1 VEHLP
6 KPSEEVVSFGIVR
19 AVLGELRRR
28 QLDLDGV
35 LLPTGLR
42 EAELCLPQMP
52 FIPLSVAQRC
62 ITAAQSRCN
71 DPTLGLTLGAQ
82 AAYAPAS
89 VLAPLIASCNTL
101 REAISELQR
110 YEALLAS
117 SVHFGFAETRSE
129 AELSLNFLADP
140 PQTRAATFLRD
151 YIIAALLSI
160 GRQFSPTR
168 SLQGVRVRFR
178 GRAPSHAPRIV
189 ALLGCELAFLAEV
202 DAISFP
208 ARSLDRPQSHADCA
222 MRKAYRELAEV
233 QLRLCSD
240 SRPTAERLRRFLTF
254 QRSFSAI
261 DAQYLARI
269 LGISTRSLRRKLEQE
284 SATVRQLLDEARRRA
299 ALQDL
304 THHAS
309 VIKELSERLGF
320 SDTTAFHRAFRRWTG
335 HTPTQFKRRTALERV
350 GTAGLPPEGE
360 ESAPPTGWEE

>member
-1 VEHLP
+1 MEHLR

-28 QLDLDGV
+28 QRDLDGV

-52 FIPLSVAQRC
+52 FIPLSVAHQC
-62 ITAAQSRCN
+62 ITAGQSRCN
-71 DPTLGLTLGAQ
+71 DPTLALVLGAQ

-89 VLAPLIASCNTL
+89 VLAPLIASCSTL

-117 SVHFGFAETRSE
+117 SVHFGFAETHS
-129 AELSLNFLADP
+129 AAKLSLTFLADP
-140 PQTRAATFLRD
+140 PQTGATTFLRD

-168 SLQGVRVRFR
+168 SLQGVRVSFR
-178 GRAPSHAPRIV
+178 ERAPSHAPRIV
-189 ALLGCELAFLAEV
+189 ALLGCELAFLAED

-222 MRKAYRELAEV
+222 MRKAYRELAEA

-240 SRPTAERLRRFLTF
+240 SRPTVERLRRFLSF
-254 QRSFSAI
+254 QGNFSAI
-261 DAQYLARI
+261 DARFLART
-269 LGISTRSLRRKLEQE
+269 LGISTRSLRRKLEEE
-284 SATVRQLLDEARRRA
+284 STTVRQLLDEARRRA

-304 THHAS
+304 KHNAS
-309 VIKELSERLGF
+309 VIKEVSERLGF

-335 HTPTQFKRRTALERV
+335 HTPAQYKRMSALARV
-350 GTAGLPPEGE
+350 GAANSHTEGE
-360 ESAPPTGWEE
+360 ASALSAGWEE